1 VELLVRQYTEDMKD
15 IEKMKLDKFNSEMD
29 MKVKTLK
36 FSKKIK
42 IKASDIDSDFSA
54 LANIDY

>member
-1 VELLVRQYTEDMKD
+1 MKD